1 MKRIKLL
8 NWFFLSAIAALSVA
22 GLVPFTGCEP
32 DALTEIEGQVAT
44 DGDTFQ
50 NGQQQQTGGQLISTR
65 TPNPRGGNAS
75 TPDARGSLL
84 PVRSPQTLLI
94 ATFNIQTFGEKKIGD
109 PVLAQQIAAI
119 IRQFDVVAIQ
129 EIREK
134 NQTLMQQLLQYVNAQ
149 GARYDYLL
157 GPRLGRTVSKEQ
169 YAYVYDTTKVNGSPN
184 ASYTIQDDAD
194 LLHREPLVA
203 RFVTRVPQG
212 YRPFSFSIVNIHTDP
227 DEVKD
232 ELPVMHQVLKN
243 VREFEWLSAQEDD
256 VLLMGDLNAAPRQF
270 GELGRMPGIYWVI
283 DGQSTMSKGSN
294 TNDNI
299 IFDRGLTNEFT
310 GRAGVLDVSA
320 FFNISRESAQN
331 ISDHMPVWAEF
342 VMTEL
347 QPDANAG
354 TVTAIAPNNTS
365 ARR

>member
-1 MKRIKLL
+1 MKRIKLRDWL
-8 NWFFLSAIAALSVA
+8 FLSVLTVLPAI
-22 GLVPFTGCEP
+22 GLISFTGCEP
-32 DALTEIEGQVAT
+32 DALTDVDGQVAAQ
-44 DGDTFQ
+44 GDPSQ
-50 NGQQQQTGGQLISTR
+50 SGASQTGGQLVSTR
-65 TPNPRGGNAS
+65 IPDPRGGAVS
-75 TPDARGSLL
+75 IPDARGSML

-94 ATFNIQTFGEKKIGD
+94 ATFNIQVFGEKKIGNT
-109 PVLAQQIAAI
+109 VLAERIAAI

-129 EIREK
+129 EVRAT
-134 NQTLMQQLLQYVNAQ
+134 NQTIIQQLLQYVNVQ
-149 GARYDYLL
+149 GARYDYLI
-157 GPRLGRTVSKEQ
+157 GPRLGRTSSKEQ
-169 YAYVYDTTKVNGSPN
+169 YAYLYDTTKVIGSPN

-203 RFVTRVPQG
+203 RFVTRVPPG
-212 YRPFSFSIVNIHTDP
+212 YRPFSFSVVNIHTDP

-232 ELPVMHQVLKN
+232 EIPVMHQVLKN

-256 VLLMGDLNAAPRQF
+256 VLLMGDLNAAPSQF

-283 DGQSTMSKGSN
+283 EGQSTMSKGSK

-320 FFNISRESAQN
+320 FFNINREDAAA

-342 VMTEL
+342 VMTEQ
-347 QPDANAG
+347 QPDVSAG
-354 TVTAIAPNNTS
+354 TVTANGPSNTS